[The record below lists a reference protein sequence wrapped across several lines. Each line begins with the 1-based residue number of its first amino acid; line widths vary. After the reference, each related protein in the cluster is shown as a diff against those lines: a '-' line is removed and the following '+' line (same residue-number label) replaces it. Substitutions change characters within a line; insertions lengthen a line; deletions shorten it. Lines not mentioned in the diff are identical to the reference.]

1 MQIPRTTSPHPYL
14 SVNGKPFKPD
24 TGTPP
29 GTPDQTGAET
39 HSNVSSPDQQV
50 IQQLKNR
57 DREVRAHEAA
67 HLAAA
72 GGLATGGASYSY
84 QLGPDGQSY
93 AIGGE
98 VGISISPVSGDPA
111 ATLAK
116 AETVKRAAL
125 APANPSGQDFM
136 VAQAA
141 SAMAQQ
147 AKMELVRLNQ
157 QKTQAYAK
165 HAGSEQTDS
174 QASRINI
181 ST

>member
-14 SVNGKPFKPD
+14 SVNGNLLTPD
-24 TGTPP
+24 TVKPP
-29 GTPDQTGAET
+29 DKLNQTGTET
-39 HSNVSSPDQQV
+39 DSKLSSSDQQV

-98 VGISISPVSGDPA
+98 VGINISPVSGDPA

-116 AETVKRAAL
+116 AETIKRAAL
-125 APANPSGQDFM
+125 APAHPSGQDFM

-147 AKMELVRLNQ
+147 AKMELVSLNQ

-174 QASRINI
+174 QTSRINI